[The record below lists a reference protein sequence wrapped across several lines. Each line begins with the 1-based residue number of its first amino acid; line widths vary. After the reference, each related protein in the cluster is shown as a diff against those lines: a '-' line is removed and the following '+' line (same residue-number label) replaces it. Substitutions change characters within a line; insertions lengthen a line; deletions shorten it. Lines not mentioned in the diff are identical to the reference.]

1 MNLWQKLNK
10 FIKKIQHSDEA
21 TKKRW
26 LIVSSAIAMIL
37 VISLWLVYIN
47 WTIKA
52 VGDNVEKQ
60 ELEPG
65 FWQIFKTGLKVA
77 GESAWDNI
85 KNIVSKITG
94 ERIIT
99 IEM

>member
-1 MNLWQKLNK
+1 MFKSLKKYL
-10 FIKKIQHSDEA
+10 KKIQNSDEA

-26 LIVSSAIAMIL
+26 LIVSSAIAMVL

-47 WTIKA
+47 WTIKS

-60 ELEPG
+60 NLEPG

-77 GESAWDNI
+77 GESAWDGV
-85 KNIVSKITG
+85 KNSVSKITG

-99 IEM
+99 IE

>member
-1 MNLWQKLNK
+1 MWRKLNK
-10 FIKKIQHSDEA
+10 FIGKIQHSDEA

-47 WTIKA
+47 WTIKS

-60 ELEPG
+60 NLEPG
-65 FWQIFKTGLKVA
+65 FWQIFKTGLNITS
-77 GESAWDNI
+77 ESIWNGI
-85 KNIVSKITG
+85 KNSVSKITG
-94 ERIIT
+94 ERMIT
-99 IEM
+99 IE

>member
-1 MNLWQKLNK
+1 MFKKLNK
-10 FIKKIQHSDEA
+10 FIGKIQNSDEA

-26 LIVSSAIAMIL
+26 LIVSSAIAMVL

-52 VGDNVEKQ
+52 VGDNVGKQ
-60 ELEPG
+60 DMEPG

-77 GESAWDNI
+77 GESAWNGV
-85 KNIVSKITG
+85 KNSVSKITG

-99 IEM
+99 IE